1 MKTLSYKIGY
11 YTSVLLA
18 FIFISW
24 IVCFVGI
31 ALTSPMFFWTGMADY
46 LKYTEQYSQ
55 IFQIVA
61 KALMLVFG
69 PLFVVLIN
77 SYYEFVPIEKKFL
90 IRLSLL
96 FALGFAIL
104 SSIHYFVQLSSVRLN
119 MLEGNINGMDL
130 FVQANPNSIM
140 TSIDMLGWTL
150 FLGMT
155 SFAIFPIFG
164 KGKNL
169 RIIRAAFIANGISCM
184 LAGVGYVFQID
195 LLTFLFANIGVGGA
209 LLIVMISSVRLF
221 RRLNSKQ

>member
-1 MKTLSYKIGY
+1 MKTLSYKVGY
-11 YTSVLLA
+11 FTSLVSALIFFSWMIC
-18 FIFISW
+18 FI
-24 IVCFVGI
+24 GI
-31 ALTSPMFFWTGMADY
+31 ALTSPIFFWTGMADY
-46 LKYTEQYSQ
+46 LNYTEQNSQ
-55 IFQIVA
+55 ILQIVA

-77 SYYEFVPIEKKFL
+77 SYYEFVPNEKKFL

-104 SSIHYFVQLSSVRLN
+104 SSMHYFVQLSSVRLN
-119 MLEGNINGMDL
+119 LLEGNINGMEL

-150 FLGMT
+150 FLGMS
-155 SFAIFPIFG
+155 SFAIFSVFG
-164 KGKNL
+164 NDQ
-169 RIIRAAFIANGISCM
+169 RIIRFAFLANGISCM

-195 LLTFLFANIGVGGA
+195 LLTFLFANLGVGGA
-209 LLIVMISSVRLF
+209 LLVVMIYSARLF

>member
-18 FIFISW
+18 IIFIAW
-24 IVCFVGI
+24 MVCFVGI
-31 ALTSPMFFWTGMADY
+31 ALTSPLFFWTGMADY
-46 LKYTEQYSQ
+46 LKYTEHNSQ
-55 IFQIVA
+55 ILQIVA
-61 KALMLVFG
+61 KALMLVFA

-77 SYYEFVPIEKKFL
+77 SYYEFVPNEKKFL

-104 SSIHYFVQLSSVRLN
+104 SSMHYFVQLSSVRLN
-119 MLEGNINGMDL
+119 MMEGNINGMEL

-140 TSIDMLGWTL
+140 TSINMLGWTL
-150 FLGMT
+150 FLGLS

-164 KGKNL
+164 KKL
-169 RIIRAAFIANGISCM
+169 KIIRFAFIANGISCM

-195 LLTFLFANIGVGGA
+195 LLTFLFANLGVGGA
-209 LLIVMISSVRLF
+209 LLVVMIYSARLF
-221 RRLNSKQ
+221 RRLNSN